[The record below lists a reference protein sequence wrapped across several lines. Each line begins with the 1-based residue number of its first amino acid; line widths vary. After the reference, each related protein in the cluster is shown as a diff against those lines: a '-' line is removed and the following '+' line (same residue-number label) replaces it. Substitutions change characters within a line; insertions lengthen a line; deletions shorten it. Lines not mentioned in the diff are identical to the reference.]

1 MDGSTAAA
9 RARRALLTIATIAV
23 CGLARPGFADDS
35 HAHRADAVP
44 SPAPAAGPA
53 SPAVV
58 RQIEQAL
65 ACGCFVDGELRIDA
79 SKSLADAACA
89 CDYAERMRRDA
100 REVAAK
106 VRPLA
111 AGAPI
116 TREAVALAVEQ
127 ELLPRSPDYERMLR
141 YDAERYRW
149 FLENVR
155 CVCEGCKA
163 TVYFS
168 NCQLTCTPAIVYKRR
183 ARVFLALGIDVEGL
197 IDFYLAEHNATHP
210 PREQVT
216 REYLLPKR
224 QRQRGWLVP
233 AFGIGGIALL
243 LAWVLLR
250 LARRSRGAAAS
261 ASPATAAAGGEPGD
275 AAAAEAAAPA
285 APASLSAR
293 DRARLE
299 AALDE
304 LEMRGDG

>member
-1 MDGSTAAA
+1 MDGFRAAA
-9 RARRALLTIATIAV
+9 RTRRVLTTIVSCAFW
-23 CGLARPGFADDS
+23 LFAQPGFAEDS
-35 HAHRADAVP
+35 HDHPAAE
-44 SPAPAAGPA
+44 APAVAAPTGPA

-58 RQIEQAL
+58 RQIEAAL

-79 SKSLADAACA
+79 GKSLADPDCA
-89 CDYAERMRRDA
+89 CDYADRMRRDA

-106 VRPLA
+106 VKPLA
-111 AGAPI
+111 PGAPI

-183 ARVFLALGIDVEGL
+183 ARVFLALGISVEGL
-197 IDFYLAEHNATHP
+197 IDFYLAEHNATHAA
-210 PREQVT
+210 REQVT
-216 REYLLPKR
+216 RDYLLPKR

-243 LAWVLLR
+243 LAWLLLR
-250 LARRSRGAAAS
+250 LARRSRAR
-261 ASPATAAAGGEPGD
+261 AAGGD
-275 AAAAEAAAPA
+275 ATAVATATATAGEGAETT
-285 APASLSAR
+285 LSAR

-299 AALDE
+299 AALDD